1 MKFKDCFYDVFR
13 MYFNLFKLFYN
24 LIKGI
29 CFFFLFM
36 IFKSSRKIVY
46 KYCLIGCNSL
56 KYV

>member
-1 MKFKDCFYDVFR
+1 MMFLECF
-13 MYFNLFKLFYN
+13 FNLFKLFYN